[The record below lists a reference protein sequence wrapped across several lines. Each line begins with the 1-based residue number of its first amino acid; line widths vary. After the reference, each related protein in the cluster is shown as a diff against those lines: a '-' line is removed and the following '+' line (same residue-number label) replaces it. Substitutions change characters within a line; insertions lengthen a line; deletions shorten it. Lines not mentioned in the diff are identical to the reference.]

1 MLFNETQQIR
11 MARFRPKEPGYYIVI
26 PINTKI
32 PVCVRIERDPQN
44 EKELYYFD
52 EKQKKISVKSVPIST
67 KWSKVI
73 TFLPIE
79 KL

>member
-11 MARFRPKEPGYYIVI
+11 MIRLRPREAGYYIMM
-26 PINTKI
+26 PASTKI
-32 PVCVRIERDPQN
+32 PMCVRIEKELDN

-52 EKQKKISVKSVPIST
+52 INQKKISVKNVPIST